1 MLLRK
6 RSFFFSKK
14 KTIFFVYDNKLCLF
28 SAALF
33 LELQDGEPATTA
45 EVGHPCSEWDHPCH

>member
-6 RSFFFSKK
+6 ISFFLVKK
-14 KTIFFVYDNKLCLF
+14 NNFFVYDNKLCLF